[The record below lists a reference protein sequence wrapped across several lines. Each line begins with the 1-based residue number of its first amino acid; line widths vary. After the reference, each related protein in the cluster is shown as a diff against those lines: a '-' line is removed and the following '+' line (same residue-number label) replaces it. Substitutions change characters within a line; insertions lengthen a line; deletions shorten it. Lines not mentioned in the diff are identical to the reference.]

1 MKPSILPALGLA
13 TLLAMAAAP
22 SALARDNARQLSERC
37 MLCHGERGENHLLGI
52 PRIGGREFYDL
63 LATMSRFRTGERLHP
78 VMSAI
83 MQSLDEVEMVEVAGY
98 FSEQEEAGIN

>member
-1 MKPSILPALGLA
+1 MKPNLFPALCLT
-13 TLLAMAAAP
+13 TLLAVTAAP
-22 SALARDNARQLSERC
+22 AALAQDHARQLSERC

-83 MQSLDEVEMVEVAGY
+83 MQSVDEVEMVEVAGY
-98 FSEQEEAGIN
+98 FSEQAGAGIN